1 MGYTDSVFK
10 GVGWISAFKILS
22 RLASFL
28 KIAVIARIL
37 TPAQFGI
44 FGIASLV
51 LTFLEILTET
61 GINVILVQT
70 NKDIKDYLNSAWVV
84 SILRGILL
92 SLLIIGL
99 SPLAVYFFKA
109 PQAYTVMLV
118 IALVPLIRGFINPS
132 VVKFQKELK
141 FKYEFVFRSSVFLF
155 DAFFTAVFVVLT
167 HSVYGLIFGLL
178 AGALLEVI
186 LSFVFVK
193 PVPKFT
199 INREYISQI
208 FHKGKW
214 VTAFGILGYFGDQGD
229 NIVVGKIL
237 GTSSLGIYQMI
248 FKISILPLSEISDA
262 ISRVVFPVYVKIEED
277 KKRLKKAFLK
287 TTFLVSIT
295 TFILGLIIFLFP
307 GEIILILLGDKWLSG
322 TEILRVLSL
331 YGVIRGI
338 SGSVTALFLAVKK
351 QSYVTVMSF
360 FRVLVLGLT
369 IFPLVMIFGIIGAA
383 YAALLSVL
391 SEMPIVIYYLYIVF
405 RSKK

>member
-1 MGYTDSVFK
+1 
-10 GVGWISAFKILS
+10 
-22 RLASFL
+22 
-28 KIAVIARIL
+28 
-37 TPAQFGI
+37 
-44 FGIASLV
+44 V
-51 LTFLEILTET
+51 LFR
-61 GINVILVQT
+61 
-70 NKDIKDYLNSAWVV
+70 

>member
-1 MGYTDSVFK
+1 MGYKDSVFK

-51 LTFLEILTET
+51 LVFLEILTET

-84 SILRGILL
+84 SIIRGILL
-92 SLLIIGL
+92 SLLIIGI
-99 SPLAVYFFKA
+99 SPLAVCFFKA
-109 PQAYTVMLV
+109 PQAFTVILL
-118 IALVPLIRGFINPS
+118 IALVPLIRGFINPA

-141 FKYEFVFRSSVFLF
+141 FKYEFIFRSSVFLF

-193 PVPKFT
+193 PIPKLA

-262 ISRVVFPVYVKIEED
+262 ISRVVFPVYVKIEDD

-287 TTFLVSIT
+287 TTFLVSIA

-322 TEILRVLSL
+322 TEVLRVLSL
-331 YGVIRGI
+331 YGIIRGVN
-338 SGSVTALFLAVKK
+338 GSVTALFLAVKK
-351 QSYVTVMSF
+351 QSYVTAMSLI
-360 FRVLVLGLT
+360 RVLVLGLT
-369 IFPLVMIFGIIGAA
+369 IFPLVIMFGIIGAA
-383 YAALLSVL
+383 YAALLSVI
-391 SEMPIVIYYLYIVF
+391 SEVPIVIYYLYMVF